1 MAKRVIVSVINDLST
16 DQRVKKVCDSLLD
29 MGYEVLLVGRI
40 LPQSLPLTRPYPTK
54 RMKLWFIKG
63 PFFYAEFN
71 LRLFFL
77 LLFSKANVL
86 HANDLDTLLP
96 NFLVSKLKGIPVVFD
111 SHEYF
116 TEVPELQDRPF
127 VKFVWKSLEKW
138 IFPKLSKV
146 FTVNDSIAHLFENQY
161 GNKPLVIRNIPNKQ
175 VLLAKMEP
183 QAVGIPEGMKLLV
196 LQGAGLNIDRGTEEA
211 VLAISMLDDV
221 GLMVIG
227 SGDALPLVKKMVK
240 DRNLES
246 RVFFFPKME
255 YSRMLQFTQM
265 ADIGLSLDKDS
276 NINYRYSLPNKV
288 FDYIH
293 AGIPILASD
302 LVEVKRVVDTWG
314 VGEIL
319 TELVPEKLAERIR
332 LMLADQDKLAQYKA
346 NTQKAAEILTWEKE
360 SSEVLLRLYNG
371 I

>member
-16 DQRVKKVCDSLLD
+16 DQRVKKVCASLQE
-29 MGYEVLLVGRI
+29 MGYDVLLVGRI
-40 LPQSLPLTRPYPTK
+40 LPQSLPLTRPYQTK
-54 RMKLWFIKG
+54 RMKLWFTKG

-77 LLFSKANVL
+77 LLFSRAQAL

-96 NFLVSKLKGIPVVFD
+96 NFLVAKIKGLPLVFD

-116 TEVPELQDRPF
+116 TEVPELQNRPF
-127 VKFVWKSLEKW
+127 VKSIWTGIERW
-138 IFPKLSKV
+138 IFPKLNKV
-146 FTVNDSIAHLFENQY
+146 FTVNESIAQLFEKNY
-161 GNKPLVIRNIPNKQ
+161 GSKPQVIRNIPSKQ
-175 VLLAKMEP
+175 VLRPKMER

-196 LQGAGLNIDRGTEEA
+196 MQGAGLNIDRGTEEA
-211 VLAISMLDDV
+211 VLAISLLEDV

-227 SGDALPLVKKMVK
+227 SGDVLPLVKKMVK
-240 DRNLES
+240 DRKLDN

-255 YSRMLQFTQM
+255 YSQMLQYTQM

-276 NINYRYSLPNKV
+276 NINYRYSLPNKL

-293 AGIPILASD
+293 AGIPVLASN
-302 LVEVKRVVDTWG
+302 LVEVKRIVDTWG

-319 TELVPEKLAERIR
+319 PELVPEKLAERIR
-332 LMLADQDKLAQYKA
+332 LMLANQDKFSQYKA
-346 NTQKAAEILTWEKE
+346 NTQKAAEELTWEKE
-360 SSEVLLRLYNG
+360 SRQVLSSIYHG